1 MQIDLGFIL
10 QVNDICREAAT
21 FIRSARTDFDDSVV
35 MEKSHNS
42 LVSYV
47 DTTSE
52 KILVER
58 LGKLI
63 PGSTFLTEE
72 ETTQQTSGEWQW
84 IIDPLD
90 GTTNFIHDIPVFAIS
105 VALLHHGEIVAGTV
119 LEVNKDECFYAVKG
133 LGAYLNGDSISV
145 SKKALSSSL
154 VATGFPYYDYRFT
167 DAYLQVLKKLMLET
181 RGIRRLG
188 AAAVDLAYV
197 ACGRFDA
204 FFEYSL
210 APWDVA
216 AGALI
221 VKEAGGIV
229 CDFKQEQNW
238 LHGRSI
244 VACSPSVY
252 DEFLP
257 TMADIANIW

>member
-1 MQIDLGFIL
+1 MQIDLDFIR
-10 QVNDICREAAT
+10 QVNAICREAAR
-21 FIRSARTDFDDSVV
+21 FIQSARADFDDNLVV
-35 MEKSHNS
+35 EKSHNS

-47 DTTSE
+47 DSTSE
-52 KILVER
+52 KLLVER
-58 LGKLI
+58 LQALL
-63 PGSTFLTEE
+63 PESTFLTEE
-72 ETTQQTSGEWQW
+72 ETTQQTEGEWQW

-105 VALLHHGEIVAGTV
+105 VALAHRGEIVAGTIY
-119 LEVNKDECFYAVKG
+119 EVNRNECFHAVKG
-133 LGAYLNGDSISV
+133 CGAFLNDRPISV
-145 SKKALSSSL
+145 NNRTLSSSL
-154 VATGFPYYDYRFT
+154 IATGFPYYDYRFT
-167 DAYLQVLKKLMLET
+167 DAYLLVLKKLMLGT

-229 CDFKQEQNW
+229 CDFNKGQNW

-244 VACSPSVY
+244 VACSPAVY
-252 DEFLP
+252 DEFIPL
-257 TMADIANIW
+257 IAEFSNI

>member
-1 MQIDLGFIL
+1 MQIDLDFIR
-10 QVNDICREAAT
+10 QVNAICREAAQ
-21 FIRSARTDFDDSVV
+21 FIQSARADFDDHLVI
-35 MEKSHNS
+35 EKSHNS

-52 KILVER
+52 KLLVER
-58 LGKLI
+58 LQALI
-63 PGSTFLTEE
+63 PQSTFLTEE
-72 ETTQQTSGEWQW
+72 ETTQQAEGDWQW

-105 VALLHHGEIVAGTV
+105 VALLHRGELLAGTV
-119 LEVNKDECFYAVKG
+119 YEVNRNECFYAVKD
-133 LGAYLNGDSISV
+133 LGAYLNEQPISV
-145 SKKALSSSL
+145 SKKSLSSSL

-221 VKEAGGIV
+221 VKEAGGLV
-229 CDFKQEQNW
+229 CDFNKEQNW

-244 VACSPSVY
+244 VACSPAVY
-252 DEFLP
+252 DEFIPLM
-257 TMADIANIW
+257 TEFSNI